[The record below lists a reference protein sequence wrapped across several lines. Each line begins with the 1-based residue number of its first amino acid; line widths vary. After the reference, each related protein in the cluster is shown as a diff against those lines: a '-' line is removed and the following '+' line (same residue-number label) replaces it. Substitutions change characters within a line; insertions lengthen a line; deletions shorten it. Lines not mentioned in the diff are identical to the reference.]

1 MDPVCGGA
9 RLHLFCKNCLDKF
22 LFIENCLKFVCLLE
36 IVSENGCSLEI
47 VSKIYT
53 KTASNDKGDGVTKI
67 FDGLLHLLQVNQIP
81 ACGQDCQGDLDYL
94 DDIRLEE

>member
-1 MDPVCGGA
+1 M
-9 RLHLFCKNCLDKF
+9 
-22 LFIENCLKFVCLLE
+22 
-36 IVSENGCSLEI
+36 IVTN
-47 VSKIYT
+47 
-53 KTASNDKGDGVTKI
+53 DGVTKI

>member
-9 RLHLFCKNCLDKF
+9 RLHLFCENCLDKF

-36 IVSENGCSLEI
+36 MVSENGCSLEI

-53 KTASNDKGDGVTKI
+53 KTASNDKGED
-67 FDGLLHLLQVNQIP
+67 
-81 ACGQDCQGDLDYL
+81 DCD
-94 DDIRLEE
+94 E